1 MASADLDA
9 LGLRAPSPL
18 WGGKEDEEV
27 SSPKGQGKREGEGAV
42 GEQRETH
49 GHRRSQEKAG
59 PLRGAQAGVG
69 ERTGKEREAGRRGSR
84 GGGTVPT

>member
-1 MASADLDA
+1 M
-9 LGLRAPSPL
+9 
-18 WGGKEDEEV
+18 
-27 SSPKGQGKREGEGAV
+27 

-84 GGGTVPT
+84 GGGTAPT